1 MSRDASMDARME
13 ASTDLQRR
21 TFGRWMAGGGLAG
34 LGVAAAGCGGPRTPV
49 LVASAPTPEPVAGQA
64 ATLPAQQQP
73 SSATGQPPEP
83 GPAVAPHVPV
93 RSEEALGEH
102 GLRLIVA
109 PRPGL
114 PLVSVALLLRCG
126 PAFDP
131 PGRRGTAE
139 LMAQSFTRGALRQG
153 RAFDGVALARQA
165 EALGGAVS
173 VRVEERLIALE
184 MTVLTPRAAAALA
197 LLADLL
203 RQPLFVPADLLAS
216 RAQARDALSLRLQ
229 DPSQLVTLV
238 ARRTAWGADPQ
249 VRVTTPSS
257 LSAVRREDVVALHRR
272 CVRPERVAV
281 VLAGDV
287 DLARAR
293 ALAGP
298 VLGDWARPPVAL
310 EADPDEPLS
319 LPLAPGGGGLP
330 STLLLHLPAAAQTSV
345 LVCAPFV
352 GTAAPDHPAGT
363 LAAAV
368 VGAGHSARLNQEVR
382 IRRGLSYGV
391 AGWVEQQR
399 LGGLFFASAQT
410 EPAHAGEVAVLMR
423 QQLLAL
429 AQQAPGPAELE
440 ARRAAL
446 LGGLAR
452 QLDTTSGLVA
462 RIGTDWALGATPDGL
477 ARWPAQL
484 AAVRPAQVQSFAERH
499 WGAPRLRTLV
509 AGPVDALRVDPA
521 APDAP
526 LRLDARQLDLDR
538 PGLRR

>member
-1 MSRDASMDARME
+1 MSRGADMDLR
-13 ASTDLQRR
+13 RR

-34 LGVAAAGCGGPRTPV
+34 LGAAAAGCGGPRARV
-49 LVASAPTPEPVAGQA
+49 LAGSAPTPEPVAGQA
-64 ATLPAQQQP
+64 ATLSAQRLP
-73 SSATGQPPEP
+73 SGATGQPPEP

-165 EALGGAVS
+165 EALGGTVS

-229 DPSQLVTLV
+229 DPAQLVTLV
-238 ARRTAWGADPQ
+238 ARRIAWGGDPQ
-249 VRVTTPSS
+249 ARVTTPSS

-272 CVRPERVAV
+272 WVRPDRVAV

-298 VLGDWARPPVAL
+298 VLGDWARPSVAL
-310 EADPDEPLS
+310 EADPDEPL
-319 LPLAPGGGGLP
+319 PLAPGGLAAPLLP
-330 STLLLHLPAAAQTSV
+330 STLLLHLPAAAQASV

-399 LGGLFFASAQT
+399 LGGLFLASAQT
-410 EPAHAGEVAVLMR
+410 EPAHASEVAVLMR

-484 AAVRPAQVQSFAERH
+484 AAVRPAQVQAFAERH
-499 WGAPRLRTLV
+499 WGAPRLRTIV